1 MRTRPP
7 AEPTSDHHPEH
18 PRRRSRGHDHDHGDR
33 HGHGRGRLRHGE
45 VRIALLRALADGPAH
60 GYELGQR
67 LEKASQGAWRPSPG
81 SIYPTLQLL
90 ADEEMVSS
98 EERDGK
104 RIYTLTRRGQAE
116 QKERAGRGEGAP
128 WQGAYDERAGDL
140 REAVVALKMAAKQ
153 VAAVGTTD
161 QQSRAAAIVVEA
173 RRKLYDLLA
182 TA

>member
-1 MRTRPP
+1 MRHREETKSDNPD
-7 AEPTSDHHPEH
+7 PT
-18 PRRRSRGHDHDHGDR
+18 RRRGHRQAGDHGHQR
-33 HGHGRGRLRHGE
+33 ERGRLRHGE
-45 VRIALLRALADGPAH
+45 VRTALLMALTEGPAH

-67 LEKASQGAWRPSPG
+67 LERASQGAWRPSPG

-116 QKERAGRGEGAP
+116 QKERASRGEGSP
-128 WQGAYDERAGDL
+128 WQAAYDERAGDL
-140 REAVVALKMAAKQ
+140 REAVVALKMAARQ
-153 VAAVGTTD
+153 VAEVGTTD
-161 QQSRAAAIVVEA
+161 QQSRATAVVVEA

-182 TA
+182 AS

>member
-1 MRTRPP
+1 MRTRTPP
-7 AEPTSDHHPEH
+7 EPTSDHHPEH
-18 PRRRSRGHDHDHGDR
+18 PRRRARGHGHDHGDR
-33 HGHGRGRLRHGE
+33 HGSGRLRHGD

-116 QKERAGRGEGAP
+116 QKERASRGEGSP
-128 WQGAYDERAGDL
+128 WQAAYDEHAGDL
-140 REAVVALKMAAKQ
+140 REAVMALKMAAKQ

-161 QQSRAAAIVVEA
+161 QQSRATAVVVEA

-182 TA
+182 AS